1 MANSGNVAVQNEGAR
16 MSGDEHSLVQQ
27 ACAGDLDAFNQL
39 VLQYQGLAYNV
50 ALRILSDD
58 AAAEDVTQT
67 AFIAAYRSLSSFRG
81 GSFRAWV
88 MRMVTNA
95 CYDELRRRKRRPTTP
110 LEPLSD
116 DGEEEIESPAWMAD
130 DDPSP
135 EDQVAQGELEKAIQH
150 CLQGLPDDF
159 RAVVVLVDV
168 QGLDYQEVSEAV
180 RTPLGT
186 VKSRLARGRVRLRDC
201 LQGFWELLPP
211 QFRQVL
217 EGRA

>member
-1 MANSGNVAVQNEGAR
+1 M
-16 MSGDEHSLVQQ
+16 
-27 ACAGDLDAFNQL
+27 
-39 VLQYQGLAYNV
+39 
-50 ALRILSDD
+50 
-58 AAAEDVTQT
+58 
-67 AFIAAYRSLSSFRG
+67 
-81 GSFRAWV
+81 
-88 MRMVTNA
+88 
-95 CYDELRRRKRRPTTP
+95 
-110 LEPLSD
+110 
-116 DGEEEIESPAWMAD
+116 
-130 DDPSP
+130 
-135 EDQVAQGELEKAIQH
+135 AQGELEKAIQH

-168 QGLDYQEVSEAV
+168 QGLDYQEVSEVV